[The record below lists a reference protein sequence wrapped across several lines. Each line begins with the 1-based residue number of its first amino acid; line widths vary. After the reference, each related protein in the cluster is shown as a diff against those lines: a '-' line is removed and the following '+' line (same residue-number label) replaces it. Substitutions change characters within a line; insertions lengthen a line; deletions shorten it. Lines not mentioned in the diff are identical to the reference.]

1 MALPQHIVRGRGGVL
16 WTVLPGGIRPN
27 ADNLVTVRSPRGD
40 AIVTDAAIA
49 VQHGNADEWALDT
62 AVTAGA
68 TSLIV
73 TGVAEDLAIVPPY
86 SPLFWLGGRA
96 YPTGPA
102 TDETHPREL
111 VRVQNVADGGSG
123 TAILTL
129 WSPLLYAHETDAP
142 LFDALQLVI
151 VPASGAAAL
160 WYGGHADWTYQLHD
174 RDDADPDEVRL
185 GRVITGV
192 ECVRLPHVR
201 LASWGDMVAV
211 CPTIVSLLEAGRDV
225 EQMLDVAYER
235 VLQRLGARFR
245 VQTMIGDD
253 AMIQATIYQTLVSLL
268 AEGGQQMVPLRN
280 YYAAEL
286 ESELSQIMATRAF
299 DTDQDGVAET
309 HGRGFHSIRVDR
321 A

>member
-185 GRVITGV
+185 GRVITGRRGERGTV
-192 ECVRLPHVR
+192 ACRLRRRDAGAEIPALLDGLPRTEVLPRLRVDERLVGIAPHDGGVGAFGP
-201 LASWGDMVAV
+201 L
-211 CPTIVSLLEAGRDV
+211 T
-225 EQMLDVAYER
+225 
-235 VLQRLGARFR
+235 LG
-245 VQTMIGDD
+245 Q
-253 AMIQATIYQTLVSLL
+253 
-268 AEGGQQMVPLRN
+268 P
-280 YYAAEL
+280 
-286 ESELSQIMATRAF
+286 
-299 DTDQDGVAET
+299 
-309 HGRGFHSIRVDR
+309 HSILLLDALPIRHVVGLIR
-321 A
+321 HVGPRR